1 MIVMIPK
8 LGTTG
13 VAANPPDRPDRVLP
27 GEDTAGAD
35 GMTTR
40 AGSRRYVR
48 SVERL
53 VVWVRRRRW
62 TVDLPLYA
70 VFLFLA
76 PNWTGEVSWPVRAI
90 PMLFL
95 LPLLVRRRF
104 PRAVAV
110 LILAG
115 ALVTYTNEIWAY
127 DRGRAELSMAVVL
140 FTLVQR
146 GDRRFAAL
154 TAGAILALDVTW
166 GFSWGPQ
173 TQNPTLNVVGIIP
186 IHFAAWALGEFFRAK
201 QQLTVEEEKRAEAQS
216 RAAIAE
222 ERTRIARELHDV
234 LAHSMS
240 VIVLNAEGAK
250 LARHRD
256 PEAVGRTL
264 DTIGRTGRDAL
275 AELRRLLEVLH
286 AGQAARS
293 PQPTTAELR
302 GLVEQCG
309 RAVALEVT
317 GDPGGLPASAALQA
331 YRIVQEALTN
341 MIKHAPADATG
352 RVEVAFEPAKIRIE
366 VTNTGGQSPPAPA
379 LPSSGRGL
387 AGMRQR
393 VEMYHGDL
401 VAGPLPD
408 GGYRVRAS
416 LVVAS

>member
-1 MIVMIPK
+1 M
-8 LGTTG
+8 
-13 VAANPPDRPDRVLP
+13 
-27 GEDTAGAD
+27 
-35 GMTTR
+35 
-40 AGSRRYVR
+40 
-48 SVERL
+48 
-53 VVWVRRRRW
+53 
-62 TVDLPLYA
+62 DLPLYA
-70 VFLFLA
+70 VFVFLA
-76 PNWTGEVSWPVRAI
+76 PNWVGTGSWTVRAI

-104 PRAVAV
+104 PRTVAV

-115 ALVTYTNEIWAY
+115 TLVTFTNEIWAF

-140 FTLVQR
+140 FNLVQR
-146 GDRRFAAL
+146 GDRRFGAL
-154 TAGAILALDVTW
+154 TAAGILALDTLW
-166 GFSWGPQ
+166 GFSWGPSM
-173 TQNPTLNVVGIIP
+173 QNPTLTIVAILP
-186 IHFAAWALGEFFRAK
+186 IHLAAWALGEFFHTRE
-201 QQLTVEEEKRAEAQS
+201 QLTAEEEKRADAQA
-216 RAAIAE
+216 RAAVAE

-256 PEAVGRTL
+256 PEAVDRTL

-275 AELRRLLEVLH
+275 AELRRLLEVMH
-286 AGQAARS
+286 AGEAARN
-293 PQPTTAELR
+293 PQPTIDELR
-302 GLVEQCG
+302 ELVEQCG

-317 GDPGGLPASAALQA
+317 GDPGGLSASAALQA

-352 RVEVAFEPAKIRIE
+352 RVEVAFEPAEVRIE
-366 VTNTGGQSPPAPA
+366 VTNTGGQAPPAPVPA

-393 VEMYHGDL
+393 VEMYHGEL
-401 VAGPLPD
+401 TAGPLPG

-416 LVVAS
+416 LVVGA

>member
-1 MIVMIPK
+1 M
-8 LGTTG
+8 
-13 VAANPPDRPDRVLP
+13 R
-27 GEDTAGAD
+27 
-35 GMTTR
+35 
-40 AGSRRYVR
+40 
-48 SVERL
+48 
-53 VVWVRRRRW
+53 WVREHRW

-70 VFLFLA
+70 VFLFFLP
-76 PNWTGEVSWPVRAI
+76 PNWTGTASWTVRAI

-104 PRAVAV
+104 PRTVAV
-110 LILAG
+110 LVIAG
-115 ALVTYTNEIWAY
+115 ATAVYTNEIWAY
-127 DRGRAELSMAVVL
+127 DRGRTELALAVTL
-140 FTLVQR
+140 FTLVKL
-146 GDRRFAAL
+146 GDRRFAVLVA
-154 TAGAILALDVTW
+154 ACVVVLDSMWGFTW
-166 GFSWGPQ
+166 GTY
-173 TQNPTLNVVGIIP
+173 TQNPTVAIVGVLPLHI
-186 IHFAAWALGEFFRAK
+186 AAWALGAFFRTRE
-201 QQLTVEEEKRAEAQS
+201 QLAEEEEKRADAQS
-216 RAAIAE
+216 RAAVAE

-256 PEAVGRTL
+256 PEAVDRTL

-293 PQPTTAELR
+293 PQPSIDELR
-302 GLVEQCG
+302 ELVDQCG
-309 RAVALEVT
+309 RAVTLEVT
-317 GDPGGLPASAALQA
+317 GDPAGLSASAALQA

-352 RVEVAFEPAKIRIE
+352 RVEVAFGPAEIRIE
-366 VTNTGGQSPPAPA
+366 VTNTGGQAPPVPA

-393 VEMYHGDL
+393 VEMYHGQL
-401 VAGPLPD
+401 VTGPLPD

-416 LVVAS
+416 LAVGS

>member
-1 MIVMIPK
+1 MTPW
-8 LGTTG
+8 
-13 VAANPPDRPDRVLP
+13 AASP
-27 GEDTAGAD
+27 
-35 GMTTR
+35 
-40 AGSRRYVR
+40 RYVR
-48 SVERL
+48 RVERL
-53 VVWVRRRRW
+53 VKWVRRHRW

-70 VFLFLA
+70 VFVFLA
-76 PNWTGEVSWPVRAI
+76 PGWTGQDPWVLRAI

-95 LPLLVRRRF
+95 LPLLVRRRY
-104 PRAVAV
+104 PRTVAV
-110 LILAG
+110 LVLAATLAAYANG
-115 ALVTYTNEIWAY
+115 VWAY

-140 FTLVQR
+140 FNLVQR

-154 TAGAILALDVTW
+154 TAAGILALDVLW
-166 GFSWGPQ
+166 GIGRGPD
-173 TQNPTLNVVGIIP
+173 TQNPVLNVVIILP
-186 IHFAAWALGEFFRAK
+186 IHFAAWALGEFFHAK
-201 QQLTVEEEKRAEAQS
+201 AQLTAEENRRAEAQA

-256 PEAVGRTL
+256 PEAVDRTL

-286 AGQAARS
+286 AGPGARR
-293 PQPTTAELR
+293 PQPTVAELR

-309 RAVALEVT
+309 RPVTLEVT
-317 GDPGGLPASAALQA
+317 GDPAGLPASAALQA

-352 RVEVAFEPAKIRIE
+352 RVDVAFEPDGIRIE
-366 VTNTGGQSPPAPA
+366 VTNTGGRAAPVA
-379 LPSSGRGL
+379 TLPSSGRGL

-393 VEMYHGDL
+393 VEMFHGEL
-401 VAGPLPD
+401 AAGPRPD
-408 GGYRVRAS
+408 GGYRVGAS
-416 LVVAS
+416 LVVRP

>member
-1 MIVMIPK
+1 M
-8 LGTTG
+8 
-13 VAANPPDRPDRVLP
+13 
-27 GEDTAGAD
+27 
-35 GMTTR
+35 
-40 AGSRRYVR
+40 
-48 SVERL
+48 ERL
-53 VVWVRRRRW
+53 VVWVRRHRW

-76 PNWTGEVSWPVRAI
+76 PNWVGTGSWTVRAI

-104 PRAVAV
+104 PRTVAV

-115 ALVTYTNEIWAY
+115 TLVTFTNEIWAF

-140 FTLVQR
+140 FNLVQR
-146 GDRRFAAL
+146 GDRRFGAL
-154 TAGAILALDVTW
+154 TAAGILALDTLW
-166 GFSWGPQ
+166 GFSWGPSM
-173 TQNPTLNVVGIIP
+173 QNPTLTIVAILP
-186 IHFAAWALGEFFRAK
+186 IHLAAWALGEFFHTRE
-201 QQLTVEEEKRAEAQS
+201 QLTAEEEKRADAQA
-216 RAAIAE
+216 RAAVAE

-256 PEAVGRTL
+256 PEAVDRTL

-293 PQPTTAELR
+293 PQPSIDELR
-302 GLVEQCG
+302 ELVEQCG

-317 GDPGGLPASAALQA
+317 GDPGGLSASAALQA

-352 RVEVAFEPAKIRIE
+352 RVEVAFEPAEVRIE
-366 VTNTGGQSPPAPA
+366 VTNTGGQSPPAPVPA

-393 VEMYHGDL
+393 VEMYHGEL
-401 VAGPLPD
+401 TAGPLPD

-416 LVVAS
+416 LVIGS

>member
-1 MIVMIPK
+1 
-8 LGTTG
+8 
-13 VAANPPDRPDRVLP
+13 
-27 GEDTAGAD
+27 
-35 GMTTR
+35 MTPR

-48 SVERL
+48 GVERL
-53 VVWVRRRRW
+53 VVWVRRHRW

-70 VFLFLA
+70 VFLLLS
-76 PNWTGEVSWPVRAI
+76 PNWNDAGSWGVRALSL
-90 PMLFL
+90 LFL

-104 PRAVAV
+104 PRTVAV
-110 LILAG
+110 LIIAG
-115 ALVTYTNEIWAY
+115 AAAVYLNAIWAY
-127 DRGRAELSMAVVL
+127 DRGRTELAMAVVL
-140 FTLVQR
+140 FTLVKR

-154 TAGAILALDVTW
+154 IAVAVVTLDVEWASVW
-166 GFSWGPQ
+166 GGYAA
-173 TQNPTLNVVGIIP
+173 NPAFMIIGVLP
-186 IHFAAWALGEFFRAK
+186 LHIAAWALGEFFRK
-201 QQLTVEEEKRAEAQS
+201 QEQLTAEEEKRADAQS
-216 RAAIAE
+216 RAAVAE

-256 PEAVGRTL
+256 PEAVDRTL

-293 PQPTTAELR
+293 PQPSAGELR
-302 GLVEQCG
+302 ELVEQCG

-317 GDPGGLPASAALQA
+317 GDPGGLSASAALQA

-352 RVEVAFEPAKIRIE
+352 RVEVAFEPAEVRIE
-366 VTNTGGQSPPAPA
+366 VTNTGGRALPAPAPA
-379 LPSSGRGL
+379 LPSSGHGL

-393 VEMYHGDL
+393 VEMYHGEL
-401 VAGPLPD
+401 TAGPLPD

-416 LVVAS
+416 LVVGS